1 MLKPMTKKGKLLALA
16 GIFFLGLFFLL
27 YPLVSVLTV
36 IDVKKNVPVL
46 YVKAWDGQEFS
57 LSFTHS
63 VNKRPVRD
71 FIRIAGD
78 QLVVVR
84 SEYDAFGAGM
94 PETSQ
99 GEMTVRLT
107 PEGKLVLDNINR
119 TLPEITVFVGTVAN
133 HVLHVSGREIP
144 LAELVPP
151 GNPAKFKITKA
162 SYITLLRGR
171 CIQ

>member
-1 MLKPMTKKGKLLALA
+1 MKT
-16 GIFFLGLFFLL
+16 
-27 YPLVSVLTV
+27 
-36 IDVKKNVPVL
+36 NVPVL
-46 YVKAWDGQEFS
+46 YVKVREGQEFS
-57 LSFTHS
+57 IAFTHS

-71 FIRIAGD
+71 YIRVAGD
-78 QLVVVR
+78 HFLVVR

-119 TLPEITVFVGTVAN
+119 QLPEFTVFVGTVAN
-133 HVLHVSGREIP
+133 HILHAAGREIP
-144 LAELVPP
+144 LADLAPP
-151 GNPAKFKITKA
+151 GSPLNLKITKA
-162 SYITLLRGR
+162 SYFTLLRSR

>member
-1 MLKPMTKKGKLLALA
+1 MTGKSKLAVLTGIFFF
-16 GIFFLGLFFLL
+16 GIFFLF
-27 YPLVSVLTV
+27 YPLVPVLTV
-36 IDVKKNVPVL
+36 TDAKTNVPVL
-46 YVKAWDGQEFS
+46 YVKVHDGQEFS
-57 LSFTHS
+57 IAFTHS

-71 FIRIAGD
+71 YIRVAGD

-119 TLPEITVFVGTVAN
+119 TLPEFAVFVGTVAN
-133 HVLHVSGREIP
+133 HILYVADRQIP
-144 LAELVPP
+144 LTDLAPP
-151 GNPAKFKITKA
+151 QTPLKFRAAKA
-162 SYITLLRGR
+162 SYFTLLRSR